1 MIINEHDAIHTWSH
15 YPYCFSIIM
24 SDIPDAVGA
33 AGKPVGVLLSR
44 LIACIHTV
52 EVRSKLTLPRGH
64 RRSTL
69 GWCWYSGVKSWAELL
84 IWAYSPPM
92 GLYRAVMVEGL
103 SIAHGREERRQFCPF
118 FPVFISI
125 TLKDIVICIFDNQ
138 FGQVSLCSLVVLSDW
153 LSARVRWD
161 TPAPLRARVCRTLR
175 LRTW

>member
-125 TLKDIVICIFDNQ
+125 RLKDM
-138 FGQVSLCSLVVLSDW
+138 GSW
-153 LSARVRWD
+153 
-161 TPAPLRARVCRTLR
+161 
-175 LRTW
+175 

>member
-125 TLKDIVICIFDNQ
+125 RLKDTVWSTRRCMSTRHM
-138 FGQVSLCSLVVLSDW
+138 VLCG
-153 LSARVRWD
+153 SACV
-161 TPAPLRARVCRTLR
+161 PGCLCGGRTR
-175 LRTW
+175 